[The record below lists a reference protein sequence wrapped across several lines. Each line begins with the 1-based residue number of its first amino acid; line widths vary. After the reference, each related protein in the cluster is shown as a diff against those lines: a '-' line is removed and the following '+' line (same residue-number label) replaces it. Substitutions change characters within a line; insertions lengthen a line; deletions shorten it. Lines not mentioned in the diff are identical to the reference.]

1 MIRRLV
7 DRPAVAALAATLGA
21 LAAGC
26 GGAQARSVASPAGP
40 AARILAALGLPVL
53 IGFVVTS
60 VVMWGLVAWVAL
72 RRTGSL
78 AEHAPPDAEGGLGW
92 VVIGGFII
100 PGVVFFGIFLATLGV
115 MRVFPMDHGARGK
128 AEIRV
133 IGHQWWWQIDYVA
146 GGVHQQFT
154 TANEIHIPVGR
165 PIEIELDSADVIHS
179 LWAPRLHGKVDL
191 VPGLVNHIRIQA
203 DAPGVYPGGCAE
215 FCGLQHAKM
224 RFLVI
229 AESPADYKKWLEHE
243 REGAVTPTEPAALRG
258 REVFMNGPCPMCH
271 TVTGTPA
278 LATVGPNLT
287 HFGSRLTVASGWRPN
302 ELGAVHAWVV
312 NAQSIKP
319 GVEMPMLTF
328 FHGPELHDL
337 VAYLEALK

>member
-1 MIRRLV
+1 
-7 DRPAVAALAATLGA
+7 
-21 LAAGC
+21 
-26 GGAQARSVASPAGP
+26 
-40 AARILAALGLPVL
+40 
-53 IGFVVTS
+53 
-60 VVMWGLVAWVAL
+60 
-72 RRTGSL
+72 
-78 AEHAPPDAEGGLGW
+78 
-92 VVIGGFII
+92 
-100 PGVVFFGIFLATLGV
+100 
-115 MRVFPMDHGARGK
+115 
-128 AEIRV
+128 
-133 IGHQWWWQIDYVA
+133 
-146 GGVHQQFT
+146 
-154 TANEIHIPVGR
+154 
-165 PIEIELDSADVIHS
+165 
-179 LWAPRLHGKVDL
+179 
-191 VPGLVNHIRIQA
+191 
-203 DAPGVYPGGCAE
+203 
-215 FCGLQHAKM
+215 M